1 MAMGIYAS
9 ARKALNTAKDKA
21 AEVLG
26 DDTVEN
32 LKSWKDD
39 LAGAGEKVLKVAQ
52 EVSEDCD
59 NDVLRNARDFYT
71 NAAKKTGQ
79 GLRASVRA
87 AEALGEEDGPQTV
100 MEDLTDTGKQL
111 KQVVKEVIADCD
123 SDSLKDARAFYAG
136 AASSAKTGVRDQV
149 RRAKSRSEAR
159 KRRRAAARR
168 RRAALR
174 GKFTGK
180 AGVILVCLI
189 IVATLLISFAFWIG
203 SHAHGKT
210 APQQETEPKTQY
222 APEPSQLSARPDA
235 ANNAQLFQIIECDI

>member
-1 MAMGIYAS
+1 MAMGIYDS

-59 NDVLRNARDFYT
+59 NGVLRNARDFYT
-71 NAAKKTGQ
+71 NAAKKTGK
-79 GLRASVRA
+79 GLKASVRA
-87 AEALGEEDGPQTV
+87 AEALSEEDDGPRTV
-100 MEDLTDTGKQL
+100 REDLTDTGKQL
-111 KQVVKEVIADCD
+111 KQLAKEVLADCD
-123 SDSLKDARAFYAG
+123 NDALKDARAFYAG
-136 AASSAKTGVRDQV
+136 AASSARTGVRDQV

-159 KRRRAAARR
+159 KRRRAAARQ

-174 GKFTGK
+174 GKLTGK
-180 AGVILVCLI
+180 AGVLLVCLI

-203 SHAHGKT
+203 SHPHGKT

-235 ANNAQLFQIIECDI
+235 AYHTR